1 MARSFI
7 SSLSKFSNIVRVQQ
21 YSFSLTFPRYDSSV
35 LSNTNDTKKYDAKTK
50 FLVLLI
56 TMRDSMLLLKD
67 TNKVKNYFN
76 QLIHSL
82 QYVPSQNF
90 ESKKIIDFLH
100 LNENMNANI
109 VLENLHN
116 IIDDVPMKKDD
127 KLKLHTIV
135 NNLKLLFSHWEDTI
149 IKLELSV
156 TRLEKSHFELTPSN
170 IDLKSSVSALE
181 KSNLELTS
189 SDNSPIGEIREE
201 VRQWRI
207 YNWRNSQ
214 LAKLQRLTSS
224 HADLKSSVSN
234 LKKLYFQLM
243 SYKYMSCV
251 SELMRSTV
259 RSIKKEFRKK
269 LIIEYISENFDTT
282 TFESLLDDPQHKEIK
297 EFLNLDDNQID
308 LMLSIFDKICSKYG
322 FSNKHQS
329 AHYLSMA
336 SIRNE
341 REHDMMDDYIKRTP
355 HAKHSFEMYCK
366 QNDIIEY
373 YNEKDHV
380 LLENLFTLY
389 CNLSLLH
396 ISIVIFFLFFFFFFS
411 SHSCLVCFLATT
423 SDNSSLGPLFHSA
436 ACQQLCYYLYEI
448 PRNAIPV
455 EL

>member
-1 MARSFI
+1 MARLLI

-50 FLVLLI
+50 CLALLI
-56 TMRDSMLLLKD
+56 TMRDNMLLLKD

-109 VLENLHN
+109 VLEDLHN

-156 TRLEKSHFELTPSN
+156 TRLEKSHFEL
-170 IDLKSSVSALE
+170 K
-181 KSNLELTS
+181 
-189 SDNSPIGEIREE
+189 
-201 VRQWRI
+201 
-207 YNWRNSQ
+207 
-214 LAKLQRLTSS
+214 SS

-269 LIIEYISENFDTT
+269 LKIEYILENFDTT

-322 FSNKHQS
+322 FSNKHQL
-329 AHYLSMA
+329 AHYLSMV

-389 CNLSLLH
+389 KE
-396 ISIVIFFLFFFFFFS
+396 
-411 SHSCLVCFLATT
+411 
-423 SDNSSLGPLFHSA
+423 
-436 ACQQLCYYLYEI
+436 QQLINHYICYFDSLDQLSSVDGVHSMSRILSILRSHVKLIISPLSGIFNILNTLRYIIDSRE
-448 PRNAIPV
+448 NFV
-455 EL
+455 